1 MKTTIAAAVIC
12 AASLVAAGANAQDV
26 QAGQTG
32 QAGASGTASGSVQT
46 STPPVVT
53 STAQTTAPV
62 APPAQLG
69 AASTTAGKPD
79 DTTPDHDRFIRRLA
93 VGYLGLNDLPIANA
107 PGNAGNPGTISASR
121 VAAPTIGVRYWITQL
136 LGIDAGLGIGYS
148 GGSVDVALANG
159 TSTSTDKPS
168 AFALAVH
175 GGVPLA
181 FAYGKHYKFLL
192 VPELNVGY
200 ARRGEKQNGNPA
212 PPDIVRTGLRVD
224 AGARI
229 GTEIQFGFIGI
240 PELALQASVGLNVRY
255 QNWKSQQD
263 AGPPVVPTERSS
275 SDTQTSIGTTVQA
288 DPWAL
293 FVNNISAIYYFP

>member
-1 MKTTIAAAVIC
+1 MRTGLAIALGFASVLVAPAALAQDGDGSGTVEPPKVTTQVKTT
-12 AASLVAAGANAQDV
+12 
-26 QAGQTG
+26 T
-32 QAGASGTASGSVQT
+32 TT
-46 STPPVVT
+46 TP
-53 STAQTTAPV
+53 
-62 APPAQLG
+62 
-69 AASTTAGKPD
+69 AASTAPKD
-79 DTTPDHDRFIRRLA
+79 DGVTDHEKVVGHLG
-93 VGYLGLNDLPIANA
+93 VGYLGLTQIPIGSGGGGGAGGFSHSRATLDA
-107 PGNAGNPGTISASR
+107 P
-121 VAAPTIGVRYWITQL
+121 VLGVRDWLSETMGL
-136 LGIDAGLGIGYS
+136 DLGLGFTMFS
-148 GGSVDVALANG
+148 SSNDTVNNNV
-159 TSTSTDKPS
+159 TTTTDGPA
-168 AFALAVH
+168 AFGVAVH

-192 VPELNVGY
+192 VPELNIGY

-240 PELALQASVGLNVRY
+240 PELALQASVGLNIRY
-255 QNWKSQQD
+255 QNWKSHQD

>member
-1 MKTTIAAAVIC
+1 MRTGLAIALGFASVLFAPAALAQDGDGSGTVEPPKVTTQVKTT
-12 AASLVAAGANAQDV
+12 
-26 QAGQTG
+26 
-32 QAGASGTASGSVQT
+32 
-46 STPPVVT
+46 
-53 STAQTTAPV
+53 TTAP
-62 APPAQLG
+62 
-69 AASTTAGKPD
+69 AASGAPKAD
-79 DTTPDHDRFIRRLA
+79 DGVTDHEKVVGHLG
-93 VGYLGLNDLPIANA
+93 VGYLGLTQVPIGSGGGGGAGGFSHSRATLDA
-107 PGNAGNPGTISASR
+107 P
-121 VAAPTIGVRYWITQL
+121 VIGVRYWL
-136 LGIDAGLGIGYS
+136 SEKMGLDLGLGFTMFS
-148 GGSVDVALANG
+148 SSNDTVNNNV
-159 TSTSTDKPS
+159 TTTTDGPA
-168 AFALAVH
+168 AFGVAVH

-192 VPELNVGY
+192 VPELNLGY

-240 PELALQASVGLNVRY
+240 PELALQASVGLNIRY
-255 QNWKSQQD
+255 QNWKSHQD